1 MMRPGRAVLLLVCLA
16 TLLAAVACSR
26 SEGQGDGNGET
37 WFCPMHPQV
46 VSDGPGECPICH
58 MSLVP
63 SAVPEEGA
71 ADAHAPHGADGV
83 GGEAP
88 GAGAPAGYARVV
100 VGAEKARLMGLRF
113 GAVTRGPFA
122 APIRTVGRVE
132 FDERRVHHV
141 HTRYD
146 GYVEHVYADFVG
158 KFVRQGEPLAS
169 VYSPDLLTTQEEY
182 LLALAAA
189 REAEARDGAVPLHAQ
204 ELVDAARRRLL
215 LWEVGAREIEELERT
230 GKPLETIKIYA
241 PISGVVTA
249 RTAYHGVKVGPEDT
263 LFDLADL
270 SRVWVLADVYEYELP
285 RAGVG
290 QDAAMTLSYWPGRTW
305 TGSVSYIFP
314 TVDEKA
320 RTVKVR
326 LEFDNEDGDLK
337 PGMFAD
343 VVLTGPSETAL
354 SIPEDAVL
362 DSGTRRIVFVRV
374 SGVELEPR
382 EVVTGERSEGRI
394 EILSGVAEGDS
405 VALGANFLLDS
416 ESRLRAAISSAA
428 GAPAPESTH
437 AGHGR

>member
-1 MMRPGRAVLLLVCLA
+1 MIRPGRAALLVVCLA
-16 TLLAAVACSR
+16 ALLAAAACSR
-26 SEGQGDGNGET
+26 REGRGGANIET

-63 SAVPEEGA
+63 SDTPEEEA
-71 ADAHAPHGADGV
+71 ADAHAGHAGEGV
-83 GGEAP
+83 GGEAL
-88 GAGAPAGYARVV
+88 GADSPAGYARVA

-141 HTRYD
+141 HTRYE
-146 GYVEHVYADFVG
+146 GYVEHVFADFVG
-158 KFVRQGEPLAS
+158 KFVRQGEALAS

-189 REAEARDGAVPLHAQ
+189 REAEAREGTVPPSVQ

-215 LWEVGAREIEELERT
+215 LWEIDAAEIAELERT
-230 GKPLETIKIYA
+230 GQALQTVRIYA
-241 PISGVVTA
+241 PISGVVTG
-249 RTAYHGVKVGPEDT
+249 RTAYHGTKVGPEDT

-285 RAGVG
+285 RTGVG
-290 QDAAMTLSYWPGRTW
+290 QEGVMTLSYWPGRTW
-305 TGSVSYIFP
+305 TGNVSYIFP

-320 RTVKVR
+320 RTAKVR

-343 VVLTGPSETAL
+343 VVLAGRTETAL
-354 SIPEDAVL
+354 SAPEDAVL
-362 DSGTRRIVFVRV
+362 DSGTRRLVFVRA
-374 SGVELEPR
+374 GDHELQPR

-428 GAPAPESTH
+428 DAPTPESAH